1 MREFLPAGMQSA
13 RKNHPGER
21 IFVGRDAISREESSL
36 EENSYPQGCNQQRR
50 IIPERDFLSAGM
62 QSAEKN
68 HPCEKIFA
76 GRDEIG
82 EEESSLG
89 EIFIRR
95 DEISGKE
102 SSPEENSYWQR

>member
-1 MREFLPAGMQSA
+1 
-13 RKNHPGER
+13 
-21 IFVGRDAISREESSL
+21 
-36 EENSYPQGCNQQRR
+36 
-50 IIPERDFLSAGM
+50 M

-102 SSPEENSYWQR
+102 SSPEENSCWQRCNQQRKIILGREFLLAEMQSAEKNHPRKRVLIRRDAISKEESSLGENFCWQG